1 MSRFCKNR
9 IEDKPNK
16 EYMENRRN
24 NRKEGYGKR
33 EEYSANR
40 KFTQR
45 DSFGSENTY
54 ERREKKDSD
63 EFIFGIRSVIEA
75 IKAEREINKVMIL
88 KGINKDLFLELK
100 DALAGKNYY
109 IQYVPQEK
117 LDKVT
122 QNNHQG
128 VIAYVSPISYH
139 NIEKL
144 VEEKLEKG
152 EKPCILFLDRITDVR
167 NFGAIA
173 RTAECEGVDAIVIP
187 SRGSVQVTSD
197 AIKTSAGAL
206 NRIPVCKSDNI
217 KDSLFYLQQCGLRIV
232 ACTEKTNVPLYEVNL
247 RGSVAIVMGS
257 EEDGI
262 TSDILNMADIKAKI
276 PMKGEISSLNVGVAT
291 GMVLYEKIRQEL
303 YG

>member
-1 MSRFCKNR
+1 
-9 IEDKPNK
+9 
-16 EYMENRRN
+16 MENRRN

-33 EEYSANR
+33 EEYSNNR

-63 EFIFGIRSVIEA
+63 EFIFGIRAVIEA

-128 VIAYVSPISYH
+128 VIAYVSPITYH
-139 NIEKL
+139 NVEKL

-152 EKPCILFLDRITDVR
+152 EKPFILFLDRITDVR

-173 RTAECEGVDAIVIP
+173 RTAECQGVDAIVIP

-247 RGSVAIVMGS
+247 RGSVAVVMGS

-262 TSDILNMADIKAKI
+262 TSDILNLADIKAKI
-276 PMKGEISSLNVGVAT
+276 PMKGEIASLNVGVAA
-291 GMVLYEKIRQEL
+291 GMILYEKMRQEL

>member
-1 MSRFCKNR
+1 
-9 IEDKPNK
+9 
-16 EYMENRRN
+16 MENRRN